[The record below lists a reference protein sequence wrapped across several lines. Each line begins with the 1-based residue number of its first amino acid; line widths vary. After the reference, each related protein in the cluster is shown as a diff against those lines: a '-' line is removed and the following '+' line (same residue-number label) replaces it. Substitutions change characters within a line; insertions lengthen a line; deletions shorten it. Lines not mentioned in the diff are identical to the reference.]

1 MERWLACTVLAAFIL
16 GDPAGAEEATG
27 RDRYW
32 IDAAALKWK
41 IGDAPQPT
49 ALVTA
54 GSLAAPLP
62 GGPYINTTATALAAA
77 SRSSGFAG
85 PVGPTVNAGGT
96 GVWIQDV
103 SAGVALRF

>member
-41 IGDAPQPT
+41 IGDAPPPT
-49 ALVTA
+49 ALGAA
-54 GSLAAPLP
+54 GAVCPRPHGRGRWASPAPACRSAARRCRCRWS
-62 GGPYINTTATALAAA
+62 LAAA
-77 SRSSGFAG
+77 SRSG
-85 PVGPTVNAGGT
+85 PGSTAPPGWG
-96 GVWIQDV
+96 
-103 SAGVALRF
+103 